1 MESITPQHFLILA
14 FLLFGIGFL
23 GVVIRRNLLLVLM
36 SLELMLNGVNVA
48 VVTFSRTG
56 SNLDGSLFVFF
67 IMTVAAAEVA
77 VGLALLVAL
86 YKSVKA
92 SFQKMLPCF
101 RTDPDGIGYFKRL
114 VITFNFIIGNLAFSQ
129 KERKCCCIIIRCNC
143 RRDFGLFFILDF
155 SNWGRSLCLGD
166 VLVEIS

>member
-1 MESITPQHFLILA
+1 MNAITPHHFLVLA
-14 FLLFGIGFL
+14 FLLFGVGFL

-48 VVTFSRTG
+48 LVTFSRTG

-86 YKSVKA
+86 YK
-92 SFQKMLPCF
+92 
-101 RTDPDGIGYFKRL
+101 KRKS
-114 VITFNFIIGNLAFSQ
+114 IFS
-129 KERKCCCIIIRCNC
+129 E
-143 RRDFGLFFILDF
+143 
-155 SNWGRSLCLGD
+155 D
-166 VLVEIS
+166 VTLLQN